1 MLLCSCSS
9 LRPTLIFPTSL
20 TRPRTLPE
28 GGEGS
33 TTGSYNGGD
42 GGDVHLIGG
51 PSGGKHPIN
60 DRAGH
65 IILEGGKSSAMG
77 VGGSIKVQ
85 SGSGSESGVI
95 LMETRDENFGRSTGP
110 MAFKTGKTDDG
121 MSGDIILSTGSA
133 TLEKGKAGS
142 INIEA
147 GTIGSVFSSGNY
159 YTNPYTAQRG
169 NEGADVSLI
178 AGASHAG
185 IGGTVSLSGGSGS
198 SGGGNLNLTAGDGMH
213 DSLGGDTLIYGGY
226 SVSTG
231 GLTVLQGGTGEGKG
245 GDVQLRGGTTAG
257 NRRGGDA
264 IVESGDSFRSGS
276 GSVIVQSGDTE
287 SVSSGN
293 VDLTSGSSSAA
304 TGNVKVGSGG
314 SSRGLSGH
322 VDVVS
327 GGGTVSGRI
336 SLASGRTYSGNSGDI
351 ELSSGEVAEFASM
364 GDSGRLLL
372 STAKT
377 SSTRGSSGEISI
389 MTGKSVS
396 GDSGNISLEAGP
408 SKNDGG
414 SIAMKASNS
423 QSIGGSIVLESGSSE
438 YSQAGDITLKTGTA
452 PRPLTSSDGGNI
464 NIMASSISQSE
475 FGWRSERASTK
486 AINFGFDH
494 ISSSGSEYRNVAL
507 QIKKTRGSM
516 RVVSSVPGKSL
527 ANLLRHYNFVLH
539 ARLTKINLFV
549 IMHFSASNNR
559 AVFVRRKDQKE
570 Y

>member
-1 MLLCSCSS
+1 MSNTNTFLLFDSNS
-9 LRPTLIFPTSL
+9 TLS
-20 TRPRTLPE
+20 E

-33 TTGSYNGGD
+33 SGGYNGGD

-51 PSGGKHPIN
+51 PSGGKNPIN

-110 MAFKTGKTDDG
+110 MAFKTGTTDDG
-121 MSGDIILSTGSA
+121 KSGDIILSTGSA
-133 TLEKGKAGS
+133 TLEKGEAGS
-142 INIEA
+142 IYIEA

-159 YTNPYTAQRG
+159 YTNPYTETQRG
-169 NEGADVSLI
+169 NEGADVSLT

-185 IGGTVSLSGGSGS
+185 IGGAVSLTGGSGS
-198 SGGGNLNLTAGDGMH
+198 LGGGNLNLTAGDGMH

-231 GLTVLQGGTGEGKG
+231 GLTVLQGGTGKGKG

-257 NRRGGDA
+257 NGRGGDA
-264 IVESGDSFRSGS
+264 IVESGDSWRSGS
-276 GSVIVQSGDTE
+276 GSVFVRSGDTE

-304 TGNVKVGSGG
+304 TGDVKVGSGG
-314 SSRGLSGH
+314 SSNRKSGH
-322 VDVVS
+322 VDIVS
-327 GGGTVSGRI
+327 GGGAVSGKI
-336 SLASGRTYSGNSGDI
+336 SLASGRSYSGNSGDI
-351 ELSSGEVAEFASM
+351 ELSSGKVAEFASE
-364 GDSGRLLL
+364 GDSGKLLL

-377 SSTRGSSGEISI
+377 SSTRGSSGEINI

-396 GDSGNISLEAGP
+396 GSSGDIAIEAGP
-408 SKNDGG
+408 SKGDGG
-414 SIAMKASNS
+414 SIAMKASKS

-475 FGWRSERASTK
+475 FGWRAERASTK

-494 ISSSGSEYRNVAL
+494 VSSSGSEYRNVAL

-516 RVVSSVPGKSL
+516 RVVSSVPGKSF
-527 ANLLRHYNFVLH
+527 AHLLLSFRHCP
-539 ARLTKINLFV
+539 ACMTDTKHSSCDDAFQC
-549 IMHFSASNNR
+549 
-559 AVFVRRKDQKE
+559 K
-570 Y
+570 

>member
-1 MLLCSCSS
+1 M
-9 LRPTLIFPTSL
+9 
-20 TRPRTLPE
+20 
-28 GGEGS
+28 
-33 TTGSYNGGD
+33 
-42 GGDVHLIGG
+42 
-51 PSGGKHPIN
+51 
-60 DRAGH
+60 
-65 IILEGGKSSAMG
+65 
-77 VGGSIKVQ
+77 
-85 SGSGSESGVI
+85 
-95 LMETRDENFGRSTGP
+95 
-110 MAFKTGKTDDG
+110 
-121 MSGDIILSTGSA
+121 
-133 TLEKGKAGS
+133 
-142 INIEA
+142 
-147 GTIGSVFSSGNY
+147 
-159 YTNPYTAQRG
+159 
-169 NEGADVSLI
+169 
-178 AGASHAG
+178 
-185 IGGTVSLSGGSGS
+185 
-198 SGGGNLNLTAGDGMH
+198 
-213 DSLGGDTLIYGGY
+213 
-226 SVSTG
+226 STG
-231 GLTVLQGGTGEGKG
+231 GLSVLQGGTGEGKG

-264 IVESGDSFRSGS
+264 IVESGDSFSSGS

-336 SLASGRTYSGNSGDI
+336 SLASGRSYSGNSGDV

-364 GDSGRLLL
+364 GDSGKLLL

-377 SSTRGSSGEISI
+377 SSTRGSSGEINI
-389 MTGKSVS
+389 VTGKSVS

-539 ARLTKINLFV
+539 A
-549 IMHFSASNNR
+549 
-559 AVFVRRKDQKE
+559 
-570 Y
+570 